1 MLNQEY
7 NDSKSEIISVVNST
21 EKIDILDSLKKNK
34 FFKIDDTIQLSEDF
48 FIIDEVACDGCY
60 VSSNKD
66 MIASINIELNDTLIN
81 EGMVRDLIRK
91 IQNLRKDSD
100 FRVDDRID
108 ISLVSDKRVYDA
120 IKVNE
125 EYLLNEVLGINLTFD
140 KCESDFTLDVIVY
153 DMKVKLGIS
162 KNNK

>member
-1 MLNQEY
+1 MQEHIFAI
-7 NDSKSEIISVVNST
+7 KEPISRPT
-21 EKIDILDSLKKNK
+21 KK
-34 FFKIDDTIQLSEDF
+34 L
-48 FIIDEVACDGCY
+48 
-60 VSSNKD
+60 
-66 MIASINIELNDTLIN
+66 
-81 EGMVRDLIRK
+81 LIRK

-100 FRVDDRID
+100 FKVDDRIN
-108 ISLVSDKRVYDA
+108 ISLVSDKRVYNA